1 MSIQPSQADDGMRK
15 IEVVLRDP
23 DDQLV
28 KMIEHI
34 RRLAGPGHSFIVV
47 VDPDATRDEGK
58 ETFSMDGD
66 GAFYIDKIKYDGKPL
81 KMDGNKIVENY
92 LKRIQC

>member
-1 MSIQPSQADDGMRK
+1 
-15 IEVVLRDP
+15 
-23 DDQLV
+23 
-28 KMIEHI
+28 MIN
-34 RRLAGPGHSFIVV
+34 
-47 VDPDATRDEGK
+47 PDATRDEGK